1 MVTIKEIAELAN
13 VSRGTVDRVIHE
25 RGNYSETTEKRVRDV
40 LKKVDYKPNIIARS
54 LVSKKAITFGVF
66 LPEPHQD
73 EKYWELPEQGIKKAE
88 KELGIY
94 KVKIV
99 YFHCNKN
106 SKVSFKKCFD
116 KILKKKSK
124 LDGLLIAPAMSEF
137 TKKEFI
143 KKIPNE
149 IPYVFFDSYVPNS
162 KCISY
167 IGQNSV
173 QSGSLAAKLM
183 RLLICGKGTVGII
196 RMVPKDYH
204 IDDRIK
210 SFSASF
216 KKNKKIKIKIYEI
229 NGTTFN
235 KLLKNVFDEN
245 PDLKGIFVPSAG
257 AGRIAEYIKSK
268 KIKRNV
274 HIIGYDLT
282 TRNKSFLSK
291 GTIDFLLSQ
300 RPEVQGYEGIMTL
313 FRHVVLKEKVKK
325 EQILP
330 IDILTKENLKNY

>member
-1 MVTIKEIAELAN
+1 MVTIKEIAKLAK
-13 VSRGTVDRVIHE
+13 VSRGTVDRVIHD
-25 RGNYSETTEKRVRDV
+25 RGNYSEKTENKVRSV
-40 LKKVDYKPNIIARS
+40 LKKVDYKPNLIARS
-54 LVSKKAITFGVF
+54 LVLKKHITFGVF

-73 EKYWELPEQGIKKAE
+73 EKYWELPEQGIKRAE

-94 KVKIV
+94 KVKII
-99 YFHCNKN
+99 YFHYNKN

-116 KILKKKSK
+116 KILKKKNE

-143 KKIPNE
+143 KKLPDE

-167 IGQNSV
+167 IGQDSV
-173 QSGSLAAKLM
+173 QSGNLAAKMM
-183 RLLICGKGTVGII
+183 RLLICGEGTVSII
-196 RMVPKDYH
+196 RIVPKDYH

-210 SFSASF
+210 SFSAFF
-216 KKNKKIKIKIYEI
+216 KGNTKIKTKVYEI
-229 NGTTFN
+229 DGTTFD
-235 KLLKNVFDEN
+235 KLLRNVFEEN
-245 PDLKGIFVPSAG
+245 SDLQGIFVPSAG
-257 AGRIAEYIKSK
+257 AGRIVEYLINK
-268 KIKRNV
+268 KIKRNIN
-274 HIIGYDLT
+274 IIGYDLT

-313 FRHVVLKEKVKK
+313 FRHVFLKEKVKK
-325 EQILP
+325 EQIIP
-330 IDILTKENLKNY
+330 IDILTKENLINY

>member
-25 RGNYSETTEKRVRDV
+25 RGNYSEVTEKKVREV

-54 LVSKKAITFGVF
+54 LVLKKHITFGVF

-88 KELGIY
+88 NELGIY
-94 KVKIV
+94 KVKII
-99 YFHCNKN
+99 YFHYNKN
-106 SKVSFKKCFD
+106 SKTSFKKCFD
-116 KILKKKSK
+116 NILKKKSK

-137 TKKEFI
+137 VDNEFI
-143 KKIPNE
+143 KNIPVE
-149 IPYVFFDSYVPNS
+149 IPYAFIDSYVPIS

-167 IGQNSV
+167 IGQNSI
-173 QSGSLAAKLM
+173 QSGRLAAKLM
-183 RLLICGKGTVGII
+183 QLVMCGGGEIAII

-210 SFSASF
+210 SFSAFF
-216 KKNKKIKIKIYEI
+216 KKNKKIKIKVYEI
-229 NGTTFN
+229 NGTTLN
-235 KLLKNVFDEN
+235 NLLKKAFVEEY
-245 PDLKGIFVPSAG
+245 DLKGIFVPSAG

-268 KIKRNV
+268 KIKRNI

-313 FRHVVLKEKVKK
+313 FRHIVLKEKVKK
-325 EQILP
+325 EQIIP

>member
-1 MVTIKEIAELAN
+1 MVTIKEIAKLAN
-13 VSRGTVDRVIHE
+13 VSRGTVDRVIHN
-25 RGNYSETTEKRVRDV
+25 RGNYSEAIGKKVKKILE
-40 LKKVDYKPNIIARS
+40 KVDYKPNIIARS

-66 LPEPHQD
+66 LPKPHQD

-88 KELGIY
+88 KELETY
-94 KVKIV
+94 KVKII
-99 YFHCNKN
+99 YFHYNKN
-106 SKVSFKKCFD
+106 SKTSFKNCFD
-116 KILKKKSK
+116 KILKKKDE
-124 LDGLLIAPAMSEF
+124 LDGLLIAPSMSEF

-143 KKIPNE
+143 KKIPDG

-183 RLLICGKGTVGII
+183 KLLICGIGTVGII

-210 SFSASF
+210 SFSDF
-216 KKNKKIKIKIYEI
+216 FNKNKEIKVRIYEI

-235 KLLKNVFDEN
+235 KLLQNIFEEN
-245 PDLKGIFVPSAG
+245 SNLRGIFVPSAG
-257 AGRIAEYIKSK
+257 AGRVAEYIKEK
-268 KIKRNV
+268 RIKRNV

-282 TRNKSFLSK
+282 TRNRSFLKK
-291 GTIDFLLSQ
+291 GVIDFLLSQ